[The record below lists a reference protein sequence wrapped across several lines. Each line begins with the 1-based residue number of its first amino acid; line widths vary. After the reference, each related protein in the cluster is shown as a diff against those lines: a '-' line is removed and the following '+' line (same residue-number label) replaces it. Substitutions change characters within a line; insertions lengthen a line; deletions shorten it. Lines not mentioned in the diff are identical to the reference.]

1 MRITCSKDLLLENL
15 QSALKTVSTKST
27 MPVLSG
33 IMMKTQ
39 GGDKVELAST
49 DMELSLRLTMEAKV
63 EGEGALV
70 APGRLLTDVVRSLP
84 AGEVTLDMDEKE
96 QLLEV
101 KSAAADFHLNCL
113 PAADFPRLPEMPE
126 DGSFTI
132 DSAPLVST
140 INTVARAASRDETRP
155 VLTGILVKFS
165 KEKLKMVATDS
176 YRLSVRETAA
186 TSTLKEKK
194 EVIVPRASLEELA
207 RICGQ
212 VGADQVSVGIMD
224 GQAIFSAGNVV
235 LTSRLIEGQFP
246 NYQQLLPDEFKH
258 EISMEREELLEAV
271 GRISL
276 MAQKNAPLR
285 LKFAPGELTIS
296 AQTPQVGEAK
306 ETMPAAFQGEEI
318 EIGFNPEFLREGIDS
333 VTEEQAALRIISPL
347 RPGLIKGKDDDFLYL
362 IMPVRLNG

>member
-1 MRITCSKDLLLENL
+1 MRITCSRDLLLENL
-15 QSALKTVSTKST
+15 QSVLKTVSTKST

-33 IMMKTQ
+33 IRLEIKAGQ
-39 GGDKVELAST
+39 KAELAST
-49 DMELSLRLTMEAKV
+49 DMELSLRLTMEVKA

-70 APGRLLTDVVRSLP
+70 APGRLMTDVVRSLP
-84 AGEVTLDMDEKE
+84 AGEVTLEMDEKE
-96 QLLEV
+96 QVLEV
-101 KSAAADFHLNCL
+101 SCGTADFHLNCL

-126 DGSFTI
+126 DGSFEI

-165 KEKLKMVATDS
+165 KDKLKMVATDS

-186 TSTLKEKK
+186 QSTLKDKK

-212 VGADQVSVGIMD
+212 AESEKISVGIMD
-224 GQAIFSAGNVV
+224 GQIIFSAGSVI

-258 EISMEREELLEAV
+258 EIKMDRDELQEAV
-271 GRISL
+271 SRISL

-285 LKFAPGELTIS
+285 MKFTSGELTIS

-306 ETMPAAFQGEEI
+306 ETMPVAFQGEEV

-333 VTEEQAALRIISPL
+333 VSEEQAALRIISPL
-347 RPGLIKGKDDDFLYL
+347 RPGLIKGEDDDFLYL
-362 IMPVRLNG
+362 IMPVRLTG

>member
-1 MRITCSKDLLLENL
+1 MRITSSKDLLLENL
-15 QSALKTVSTKST
+15 QSVLKTVSTKST

-33 IMMKTQ
+33 IRMELS
-39 GGDKVELAST
+39 GEKVELAST

-70 APGRLLTDVVRSLP
+70 APGRLLTDVVKSLP
-84 AGEVTLDMDEKE
+84 QGEVTLDMDEKE
-96 QLLEV
+96 QVLEV
-101 KSAAADFHLNCL
+101 KCGSADFRLNCL
-113 PAADFPRLPEMPE
+113 PAADFPRLPAMPE
-126 DGSFTI
+126 DGSFEI
-132 DSAPLVST
+132 ESGPLVAT

-176 YRLSVRETAA
+176 YRLSVRETPAV
-186 TSTLKEKK
+186 STLKDKK
-194 EVIVPRASLEELA
+194 EIIVPRSSLEELA

-212 VGADQVSVGIMD
+212 TGTEKVSVGIMD
-224 GQAIFSAGNVV
+224 GQVIFTAGTIV

-258 EISMEREELLEAV
+258 EIAMDKEELMDAA

-285 LKFAPGELTIS
+285 LKFSSGELTIS

-306 ETMPAAFQGEEI
+306 ETMPVAFQGEEV

-333 VTEEQAALRIISPL
+333 VGAKEIALRIISPL
-347 RPGLIKGKDDDFLYL
+347 RPGLIKGEGDDFLYL
-362 IMPVRLNG
+362 IMPVRLTG